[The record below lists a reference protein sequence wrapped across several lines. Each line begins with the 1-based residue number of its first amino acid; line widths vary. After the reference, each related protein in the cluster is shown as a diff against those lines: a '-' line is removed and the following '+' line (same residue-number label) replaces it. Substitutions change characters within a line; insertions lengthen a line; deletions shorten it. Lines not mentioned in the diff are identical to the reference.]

1 MAKHTSQ
8 TAESFVNDSTKRDP
22 AMNEETP
29 SGATTAPRNN
39 IPKDVPEGWV
49 EEQTG
54 FPPYWSPDEKG
65 AFFIGIPLMK
75 DEGFR
80 EGDAENP
87 SDFVRY
93 AIRAT
98 QPVECW
104 KGKSESAEGVTV
116 QPGEFFTC
124 SAYASMRLERYFGY
138 EVMVKAVEKVPH
150 KAGRMLWKFRVF
162 VAPETRKQLDA
173 ERSDR
178 AKRLLAERN
187 PAPF

>member
-98 QPVECW
+98 QPVLVED
-104 KGKSESAEGVTV
+104 AV
-116 QPGEFFTC
+116 
-124 SAYASMRLERYFGY
+124 SMR
-138 EVMVKAVEKVPH
+138 
-150 KAGRMLWKFRVF
+150 
-162 VAPETRKQLDA
+162 
-173 ERSDR
+173 
-178 AKRLLAERN
+178 
-187 PAPF
+187 